1 MCKSTCNTFFDTI
14 TLYLKVHKL
23 MENSVL
29 EFDKIFEKNIEEA
42 ITKPKNPTISGIEL
56 TTEQW

>member
-1 MCKSTCNTFFDTI
+1 
-14 TLYLKVHKL
+14 

-42 ITKPKNPTISGIEL
+42 ITKPKDPTISGIEL